1 MAESPVRR
9 PSLRQLARELGL
21 SATTVSWALRG
32 RAGVSA
38 AAAKRIQA
46 HARQRGYYPDPEL
59 SRLSRLMREGRDPG
73 FRPTL
78 AFVNAYPQRDRAV
91 REPYFAGLWQ
101 GARDEAARLG
111 FRLEQYWLA
120 EPGLTSRR
128 LADILAARGIRGVLL
143 PPVPEGVRLD
153 EAGWER
159 FAAVALTDAPAM
171 AGRPRVAPDN
181 AGAVRRAL
189 TEVTRL
195 GYRRPGLVLQPDL
208 DRRTQGEHSGA
219 FLRTMHERGLGGEL
233 LLVDEPDAQRLAEW
247 WSATDPDVVIFPHP
261 SPYAGRWREAARDFA
276 RPPAF
281 VSLAW
286 SDRFAEFAGIDKR
299 TAAIGR
305 HGIGLLVAA
314 LAQGVSGPQA
324 EPPTLR
330 VPVRWE
336 SGPSCPPAGRRGR
349 ALAALFRTMRAP

>member
-32 RAGVSA
+32 RAGVSSASA
-38 AAAKRIQA
+38 ARIRT

-59 SRLSRLMREGRDPG
+59 SRLSHLMREGRDPG

-78 AFVNAYPQRDRAV
+78 AFLNGYPQRDRAA

-101 GARDEAARLG
+101 GAKAEAERLG
-111 FRLEQYWLA
+111 FRLEHYWLA
-120 EPGLTSRR
+120 EPGLTPRR
-128 LADILAARGIRGVLL
+128 LAGILAARGIRGVLL

-153 EAGWER
+153 GAGWES

-181 AGAVRRAL
+181 AGAVRTAL
-189 TEVTRL
+189 AELTRL
-195 GYRRPGLVLQPDL
+195 GYRRPGLVLTPDL
-208 DRRTQGEHSGA
+208 DHRTQGEHSGA
-219 FLRTMHERGLGGEL
+219 FLRAIHPRGGGAEL
-233 LLVDEPDAQRLAEW
+233 LRVEEPDVHRLASW
-247 WSATDPDVVIFPHP
+247 WAAAGPDVVIFPHP
-261 SPYAGRWREAARDFA
+261 SPFAARWREVAVTVE

-286 SDRFAEFAGIDKR
+286 SARFPEFAGIDKR
-299 TAAIGR
+299 TDAIGR
-305 HGIGLLVAA
+305 HGVGLLVAA
-314 LAQGVSGPQA
+314 LTQGVSGPQA
-324 EPPTLR
+324 DPPTMR

-336 SGPSCPPAGRRGR
+336 PGASCPPAARRTR
-349 ALAALFRTMRAP
+349 PLAALLRTMRAP